1 MSDTRT
7 RQPGRPGGALTP
19 NPQPLTPSTS
29 CAVEVEDLTKRF
41 GDFTAVDRV
50 TFTVEPG
57 EIFGFLGPNGAG
69 KTTTIRMLTGL
80 LQATSGDACV
90 AGLDVRTQ
98 TEAVKQRIGYMS
110 QLFSLYGDLT
120 VDENIAFFAGLYGV
134 RGERLEARRAWV
146 LRMAGLEDHHGQ
158 LTAELSLGWKQRLA
172 LGCAVL
178 HEPPILFLDEPT
190 SGVDPISRRN
200 FWELIYSLAD
210 AGTTV
215 LVSTHYMEEAE
226 YCHRLALM
234 NRGRLIALDTPANVR
249 RLMPEPLLEI
259 VTADGPGVAQALQG
273 RPGVTE
279 AALFGRAVHVT
290 VENAEAA
297 ARELPAF
304 LASRRLPVE
313 RVHTIE
319 PSLED
324 VFVALVRREG
334 GAVAG

>member
-1 MSDTRT
+1 MT
-7 RQPGRPGGALTP
+7 
-19 NPQPLTPSTS
+19 
-29 CAVEVEDLTKRF
+29 CAVEVHDLTKKF

-50 TFTVEPG
+50 TFTVVPG

-80 LQATSGDACV
+80 LEPTSGDACV
-90 AGLDVRTQ
+90 ADLDILTE

-134 RGERLEARRAWV
+134 TGARRAARRAWV
-146 LRMAGLEDHHGQ
+146 LRMAGLEEHSRQ

-178 HEPPILFLDEPT
+178 HEPRILFLDEPT

-210 AGTTV
+210 SGTTV

-234 NRGRLIALDTPANVR
+234 NRGRLIALDSPQSLR
-249 RLMPEPLLEI
+249 RLMTEPLLE
-259 VTADGPGVAQALQG
+259 VTTRDGPAVAQALQG
-273 RPGVTE
+273 APGVLD
-279 AALFGRAVHVT
+279 AAMFGRAVHVV
-290 VENAEAA
+290 VENARDAA
-297 ARELPAF
+297 ARLPAL
-304 LASRRLPVE
+304 LAARGLSAGQIAPI
-313 RVHTIE
+313 T

>member
-1 MSDTRT
+1 VAGT
-7 RQPGRPGGALTP
+7 
-19 NPQPLTPSTS
+19 
-29 CAVEVEDLTKRF
+29 CAVEVHDLTRKF
-41 GDFTAVDRV
+41 GEFTAVDRV
-50 TFTVEPG
+50 TFAVEPG

-80 LQATSGDACV
+80 LEPTSGDACV
-90 AGLDVRTQ
+90 AGLDIRTE
-98 TEAVKQRIGYMS
+98 TEAVKQRIGYRS

-120 VDENIAFFAGLYGV
+120 VDENIALFAGLYGV
-134 RGERLEARRAWV
+134 SGARLDERRAWV
-146 LRMAGLEDHHGQ
+146 LRMAGLEDHHRQ

-190 SGVDPISRRN
+190 SGVDPVSRRN

-215 LVSTHYMEEAE
+215 MVSTHYMEEAE

-249 RLMPEPLLEI
+249 GLMKEPLLE
-259 VTADGPGVAQALQG
+259 VTTRDGPAVAQALQG
-273 RPGVTE
+273 APGVVE
-279 AALFGRAVHVT
+279 AAMFGRAVHVV
-290 VENAEAA
+290 VEDARAA
-297 ARELPAF
+297 AAGLPAYVAGRG
-304 LASRRLPVE
+304 LDIQRIDPIA
-313 RVHTIE
+313 

-334 GAVAG
+334 GAAVG

>member
-1 MSDTRT
+1 MT
-7 RQPGRPGGALTP
+7 
-19 NPQPLTPSTS
+19 
-29 CAVEVEDLTKRF
+29 CAVEVHDLTKKF

-50 TFTVEPG
+50 TFTVVPG

-80 LQATSGDACV
+80 LEPTSGDACV
-90 AGLDVRTQ
+90 ADLDIVTA
-98 TEAVKQRIGYMS
+98 TEAIKQRIGYMS

-134 RGERLEARRAWV
+134 TGARRAARRAWV
-146 LRMAGLEDHHGQ
+146 LRMAGLEEHSRQ

-178 HEPPILFLDEPT
+178 HEPRILFLDEPT

-210 AGTTV
+210 SGTTV

-234 NRGRLIALDTPANVR
+234 NRGRLIALDSPQSLR
-249 RLMPEPLLEI
+249 CLMTEPLLE
-259 VTADGPGVAQALQG
+259 VTTRDGPAVAQALQG
-273 RPGVTE
+273 APGVLE
-279 AALFGRAVHVT
+279 AAMFGRAVHVV
-290 VENAEAA
+290 VENARDAA
-297 ARELPAF
+297 ARLPAL
-304 LASRRLPVE
+304 LAARGLSAE
-313 RVHTIE
+313 RIAPIA

-334 GAVAG
+334 GAVVS

>member
-1 MSDTRT
+1 MMNTA
-7 RQPGRPGGALTP
+7 PIP
-19 NPQPLTPSTS
+19 NPQSPIPTMS

-80 LQATSGDACV
+80 LQATSGEACV
-90 AGLDVRTQ
+90 AGLDVKTQ
-98 TEAVKQRIGYMS
+98 TEAIKQRIGYMS

-146 LRMAGLEDHHGQ
+146 LRMAGLERHHGQ

-210 AGTTV
+210 GGTTV

-234 NRGRLIALDTPANVR
+234 NRGRLIALDTPARVKG
-249 RLMPEPLLEI
+249 LMREPLLEI

-273 RPGVTE
+273 RPGVSE
-279 AALFGRAVHVT
+279 AAMFGRAVHVT
-290 VENAEAA
+290 VENAETA
-297 ARELPAF
+297 ARDLPAF

-313 RVHTIE
+313 RIHPIA

-324 VFVALVRREG
+324 VFVALIRREG

>member
-1 MSDTRT
+1 MHD
-7 RQPGRPGGALTP
+7 
-19 NPQPLTPSTS
+19 S
-29 CAVEVEDLTKRF
+29 CAVEVQDLTKRF

-50 TFTVEPG
+50 SFAVAPG

-69 KTTTIRMLTGL
+69 KTTTIRMLSGL
-80 LQATSGDACV
+80 LQPTAGEVCV
-90 AGLDVRTQ
+90 AGLDVRHE

-110 QLFSLYGDLT
+110 QLFSLYGDLS

-134 RGERLEARRAWV
+134 QGERLEARRAWV
-146 LRMAGLEDHHGQ
+146 LRMAGLEDHRKQ
-158 LTAELSLGWKQRLA
+158 LTGELSLGWKQRLA

-234 NRGRLIALDTPANVR
+234 NRGRLIALDTPGNVR
-249 RLMPEPLLEI
+249 RLMTEPLLEI
-259 VTADGPGVAQALQG
+259 VTADGPAVAQALQG
-273 RPGVTE
+273 QPGVAE
-279 AALFGRAVHVT
+279 AAMFGRAVHVA
-290 VENAEAA
+290 VENASAAETGLPPLLA
-297 ARELPAF
+297 ARGLH
-304 LASRRLPVE
+304 VE
-313 RVHTIE
+313 RIHPIE

-334 GAVAG
+334 GAVVG

>member
-1 MSDTRT
+1 MKRSDAAG
-7 RQPGRPGGALTP
+7 PVLSPTP
-19 NPQPLTPSTS
+19 NPQSPIPTLS
-29 CAVEVEDLTKRF
+29 CAVEVEDLTTRF
-41 GDFTAVDRV
+41 GDFTAVDAV

-69 KTTTIRMLTGL
+69 KTTTIRMLSGL
-80 LQATSGDACV
+80 LRPTSGEACV
-90 AGLDVRTQ
+90 AGLDVKAQ
-98 TEAVKQRIGYMS
+98 AEAVKQQIGYMS

-120 VDENIAFFAGLYGV
+120 VDENITFFAGLYGV

-146 LRMAGLEDHHGQ
+146 LRMAGLEHHREQ

-249 RLMPEPLLEI
+249 RLMKEPLLEI
-259 VTADGPGVAQALQG
+259 VTADGPAVAQALQG
-273 RPGVTE
+273 TPGVIE
-279 AALFGRAVHVT
+279 AALFGRAVHVA
-290 VENAEAA
+290 VEDAA
-297 ARELPAF
+297 AAAAGLPAF
-304 LASRRLPVE
+304 LAARGLPVD
-313 RVHTIE
+313 RIHAIE